1 MAFWDPIMGFLMGW
15 SLPLNPLVAVTIITL
30 LISVMV
36 VLIYKFTTNQSLMK
50 QLKDEM
56 KSLQADMKQLR
67 DKPEQALEVQKKAM
81 EANMKYM
88 MQSFRATFFTLIP
101 IILIF
106 GYMNAH
112 WAFEP
117 THANEEFTV
126 DILAKQSG
134 TVVTAFPPPGI
145 QITSEPEKSI
155 TDGKA
160 IFTFKATQEGTQ
172 VIVFKADDNA
182 YNVTVYVGNERRYEP
197 VNQAFKY
204 GPVSQATV
212 GLKKLIVL
220 NLFGWQLGWLG
231 TYILLSIVF
240 SMILRKLLKIY

>member
-1 MAFWDPIMGFLMGW
+1 MGFLMGW
-15 SLPLNPLVAVTIITL
+15 SLPLNPLVAVTILTL

-36 VLIYKFTTNQSLMK
+36 VLIYKFTTNQNLMK

-56 KSLQADMKQLR
+56 KALQAEMKQLR

-81 EANMKYM
+81 ETNMKYM
-88 MQSFRATFFTLIP
+88 MQSFKATFFTLIP

-117 THANEEFTV
+117 THLNEEFTV
-126 DILAKQSG
+126 DIMAKQAG
-134 TVVTAFPPPGI
+134 TVVTAWPPAGI
-145 QITSEPEKSI
+145 QLTSDPEKPVA
-155 TDGKA
+155 DGKA
-160 IFTFKATQEGTQ
+160 IFTFKAVQEGMQ
-172 VIVFKADDNA
+172 VIDFKADNND
-182 YNVTVYVGNERRYEP
+182 YNVSVYVGNERQYEP
-197 VNQAFKY
+197 VNQPFTY
-204 GPVSQATV
+204 GPLSQATV

-231 TYILLSIVF
+231 TYILMSIVF
-240 SMILRKLLKIY
+240 SMILRKLLKVY